1 MIRKQAALFF
11 ILLAVMVIVAHAV
24 VPHHHHK
31 SQVCIETIHCENHTT
46 AHQHNT
52 TDDNHQHDGEK
63 DTGFC
68 ILKQLVILPSNQ
80 EKQECKWPH
89 VSDNQFLFDG
99 FQAVL
104 LNSEFQLFDSPLSKN
119 IGFPLTTPIH
129 SVFVNTSL
137 GLRAPPT
144 V

>member
-11 ILLAVMVIVAHAV
+11 VLLAVIVIVAHAV

-31 SQVCIETIHCENHTT
+31 SQVCIETTHCKNHTT

-52 TDDNHQHDGEK
+52 TDDNHQHDGEN

-68 ILKQLVILPSNQ
+68 ILKQLVVLPSNQ
-80 EKQECKWPH
+80 DKQECKWPH
-89 VSDNQFLFDG
+89 VSDNHFPFDG

-104 LNSEFQLFDSPLSKN
+104 LNFEFQLFDPPLSKN

-129 SVFVNTSL
+129 SVFVNSSL